1 MSHVTVSGV
10 WGGGRCH
17 MLRFLRFGGRREKVS
32 HVMVSGGGKMSHV
45 TVSGVW
51 REEGKGVTCYGF
63 CGLEGGEKR
72 CHMLRFLW
80 FGGRGEKV
88 HCSAC
93 EDRILSLTRKSI

>member
-1 MSHVTVSGV
+1 M
-10 WGGGRCH
+10 
-17 MLRFLRFGGRREKVS
+17 S
-32 HVMVSGGGKMSHV
+32 HVMVSGVWREGEKVSHV

-80 FGGRGEKV
+80 FGGREEKV

-93 EDRILSLTRKSI
+93 EDRLLSLTRKSI